1 MSPAALAAVLLGAR
15 ARVTEEGEAANESS
29 GVSRC
34 PSGGEGE
41 DDGKRISA
49 RMTTRRRSRKKY

>member
-41 DDGKRISA
+41 GDGG
-49 RMTTRRRSRKKY
+49 RRSRKKY